1 MTEQTLDQVARALST
16 GMPRRQVVKG
26 VLGGAAAGAVALF
39 GVRSSRAKSANSAR
53 QSAEKCCRTQY
64 RKFTAICKQ
73 DGFTGVDDATFD
85 CQPRNLEHASCFV
98 FRVDCI

>member
-39 GVRSSRAKSANSAR
+39 GVRSSGAKSSSCDR
-53 QSAEKCCRTQY
+53 GFRRCGDRCYDPELECC
-64 RKFTAICKQ
+64 KHCEGGGAIV
-73 DGFTGVDDATFD
+73 FDAGA
-85 CQPRNLEHASCFV
+85 CQTIRCGKHV
-98 FRVDCI
+98 